1 MLSDKNFITVYTAY
15 GEPEAHIIKGK
26 LETEGIPVILKY
38 ESAGPVIGI
47 IIDGLGQVKV
57 QVPEDMVDIAKKI
70 LEVRE

>member
-1 MLSDKNFITVYTAY
+1 MISDKKFITVYTAY

-47 IIDGLGQVKV
+47 IVDGLGQIQV
-57 QVPEDMVDIAKKI
+57 QVREDMVDIARKI
-70 LEVRE
+70 LEVQE

>member
-1 MLSDKNFITVYTAY
+1 MLNDKKFITVYKAY

-26 LETEGIPVILKY
+26 LESEGIPVILKY

-47 IIDGLGQVKV
+47 IVDGLGQVQV
-57 QVPEDMVDIAKKI
+57 QVPEDMVEVAREI

>member
-1 MLSDKNFITVYTAY
+1 MVEEKKFITVYTAN

-47 IIDGLGQVKV
+47 TMDGLGQIQV
-57 QVPEDMVDIAKKI
+57 QVPEDMADIARKSVEI
-70 LEVRE
+70 SE

>member
-1 MLSDKNFITVYTAY
+1 MKDIKFVTVYTAN

-47 IIDGLGQVKV
+47 TVDGLGQIQV
-57 QVPEDMVDIAKKI
+57 QVPEDMVEIARKSVEI
-70 LEVRE
+70 SE